1 MSAEIYDA
9 DIHLADEYIGS
20 VQLEFSTKD
29 GVVDGLKIGNVK
41 LDGDTAAAI
50 LDEIIYRSHQADRH
64 DH

>member
-1 MSAEIYDA
+1 MSTEIYDA
-9 DIHLADEYIGS
+9 DIHLADEYMGS

-50 LDEIIYRSHQADRH
+50 LDEIISRSHQADRH